1 MKLGDIV
8 CFDALVADLKAKTR
22 DTAIAELVAALAQSG
37 KLGKA
42 DAAKISKAV
51 VQREREASTGI
62 GKGVAVPHVKHAD
75 VPEVV
80 AAVGR
85 SAKGVD
91 FSSLDKQPV
100 YTVGNAD
107 RHLQAMEAI
116 FHHLQKDDFRRFIRQ
131 AATTEAMKEVI
142 LDAERSGT

>member
-80 AAVGR
+80 AAVAAGLYGDPAPESGR
-85 SAKGVD
+85 QCGPTSAGDGGDFPSFAKG
-91 FSSLDKQPV
+91 
-100 YTVGNAD
+100 
-107 RHLQAMEAI
+107 
-116 FHHLQKDDFRRFIRQ
+116 
-131 AATTEAMKEVI
+131 
-142 LDAERSGT
+142 